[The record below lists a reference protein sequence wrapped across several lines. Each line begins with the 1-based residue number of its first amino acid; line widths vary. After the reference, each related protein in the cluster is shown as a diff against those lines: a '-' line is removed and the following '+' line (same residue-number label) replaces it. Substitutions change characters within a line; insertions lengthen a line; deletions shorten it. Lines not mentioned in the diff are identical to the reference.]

1 MNYEQIK
8 TGLKEYD
15 STRVDIFIKY
25 LKQLE
30 TEVDKN
36 KALKNWWYKEN
47 LKESDAIGLFKQVA
61 LDNLFIDGETITIG
75 YKGKVLITYNYQ
87 AYKNRL
93 LNAYSETQIDIQV
106 VYQGDTFSFKKENG
120 HVLYHHSFGS
130 PFENKRTAIG
140 AYCIIKNRRGEFI
153 ETINNEEIAKMKSS
167 ATTQNVWNNWEGE
180 MIKKSII
187 KRSCKTHFK
196 DIVQNMDK
204 LENENYDLELSNL
217 TDKDAEIRLLLE
229 AAETEAEVIQIYK
242 DNKDTF
248 SDHTQLVKLC
258 GGRKSEIIEKLKN
271 K

>member
-36 KALKNWWYKEN
+36 KALKNWWYKDN

-75 YKGKVLITYNYQ
+75 YKGKVMITYNYQ

-93 LNAYSETQIDIQV
+93 LNAYPETLIDLQV
-106 VYQGDTFSFKKENG
+106 VFKGDTFSFRKENG
-120 HVLYHHSFGS
+120 HVTYTHVLEN
-130 PFENKRTAIG
+130 PFENKKELIG
-140 AYCIIKNRRGEFI
+140 AYCVIKNKRGEFL
-153 ETINNEEIAKMKSS
+153 EILNTDEITKMKNTA
-167 ATTQNVWNNWEGE
+167 ATQSVWLLWYVE
-180 MIKKSII
+180 MVKKSMI

-204 LENENYDLELSNL
+204 LDNENYDLELSNL
-217 TDKDAEIRLLLE
+217 TDKDSEIRLLLE

-258 GGRKSEIIEKLKN
+258 GGRKAEIIEKLKN